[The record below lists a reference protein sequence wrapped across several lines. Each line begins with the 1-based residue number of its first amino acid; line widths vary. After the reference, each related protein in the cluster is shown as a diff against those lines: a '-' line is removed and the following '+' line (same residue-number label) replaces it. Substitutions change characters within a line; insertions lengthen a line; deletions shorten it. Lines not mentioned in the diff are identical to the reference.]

1 MKNQKEVKETNVQN
15 EKSTKVKMYINIG
28 KDASSKESKKFRGKR
43 RRILFNYANNIIAL
57 SLSKDK
63 ENDLKKEISDFCK
76 MYKAQYTL
84 NDFSLSSLY
93 VGANESKKND
103 LKRMLEII
111 QKSFTKKTTTKKK

>member
-111 QKSFTKKTTTKKK
+111 QKSFTNKSQKKKK